1 MFFQKALKGIPG
13 LSRPEVEHIVRQGG
27 ITCNWWLNLPNQ
39 MMPESEVKNKLSDR
53 NLDWHLNHYDED
65 DPTEGNK
72 KFRLITPF
80 ISVTAGAIERDA
92 FARRNISFPP
102 MLTALR
108 FATDNFRVS
117 GWVFYCYVLTLGKKS
132 VPLRQFAEEVREL
145 HIYTGFLP
153 YHPEGELAAKINIPA
168 VQIQRAEEYDGPRTL
183 ADLRMRRVL
192 GPIQSPIVNP
202 DYQPPEEFSNIR
214 ELL

>member
-1 MFFQKALKGIPG
+1 MFFQKALKGISG
-13 LSRPEVEHIVRQGG
+13 LSRPEVEQIVRQGG
-27 ITCNWWLNLPNQ
+27 ITCNWWLNLPNRL
-39 MMPESEVKNKLSDR
+39 MPEPEVKSKLSDR

-72 KFRLITPF
+72 KFQLVTPF

-92 FARRNISFPP
+92 FARQNISFPP
-102 MLTALR
+102 MLTAVR
-108 FATDNFRVS
+108 FATDNFRGS

-145 HIYTGFLP
+145 HVYTEFLP
-153 YHPEGELAAKINIPA
+153 YHPEGEIAAKINIPP
-168 VQIQRAEEYDGPRTL
+168 VQIEKAEEYDGPKAL
-183 ADLRMRRVL
+183 ADLRMRRAL
-192 GPIQSPIVNP
+192 TPILPVITNP
-202 DYQPPEEFSNIR
+202 DYQPPEGFSNIR